1 MSGIP
6 SDIAGSAL
14 QAGFAQREASRNA
27 DAARTGQ
34 AHTSERQMRATDEA
48 SSNVET
54 EDGDMQVY
62 ADAEGAGGQ
71 GRMFSETPE
80 EEPEHGEELSGSPE
94 EPDEPPHLDIQA

>member
-34 AHTSERQMRATDEA
+34 THASDRQIRAADEA

-54 EDGDMQVY
+54 EDNDMQIY

-80 EEPEHGEELSGSPE
+80 EESEHGEEQSGSAE
-94 EPDEPPHLDIQA
+94 EPDGPPHLDIQA